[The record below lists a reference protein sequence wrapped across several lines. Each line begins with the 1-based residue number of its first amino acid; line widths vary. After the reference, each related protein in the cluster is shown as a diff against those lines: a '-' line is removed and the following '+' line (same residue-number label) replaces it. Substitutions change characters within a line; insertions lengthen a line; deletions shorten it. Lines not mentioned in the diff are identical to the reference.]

1 MKGYKK
7 GEDLMEE
14 LLYRLKIRLSDM
26 NLMDYQYTEYLTT
39 MRDRICLRLGA
50 DTLPP
55 LFNSICVD
63 ATVKMVRRTY
73 YEGISS
79 EGVANISTS
88 FVDDILAEYASE
100 IDDWKNSQA
109 ASGNSKKVV
118 TFL

>member
-1 MKGYKK
+1 
-7 GEDLMEE
+7 MEE
-14 LLYRLKIRLSDM
+14 LLQRLKTRLPDTE
-26 NLMDYQYTEYLTT
+26 LTDEQLIEYLQT
-39 MRDRICLRLGA
+39 MSDRLCLRLGVEL
-50 DTLPP
+50 LPA
-55 LFNSICVD
+55 LFSSICVD

-88 FVDDILAEYASE
+88 FVDDILAEYAGE
-100 IDDWKNSQA
+100 IGDWKSGQA

>member
-1 MKGYKK
+1 M
-7 GEDLMEE
+7 DE
-14 LLYRLKIRLSDM
+14 LLQRLLVRLPDTQLT
-26 NLMDYQYTEYLTT
+26 NGQLTEYLQT
-39 MRDRICLRLGA
+39 MSDRLCLRLGVE
-50 DTLPP
+50 TLPAI
-55 LFNSICVD
+55 FASICVD

-88 FVDDILAEYASE
+88 FVDDILAEYAGE
-100 IDDWKNSQA
+100 IDDWKSGQA

>member
-1 MKGYKK
+1 
-7 GEDLMEE
+7 MEE
-14 LLYRLKIRLSDM
+14 LLQRLKIRLPNTKLSDDQ
-26 NLMDYQYTEYLTT
+26 LMEYLQT
-39 MRDRICLRLGA
+39 MSDRLCLRLGVE
-50 DTLPP
+50 TLPA

-88 FVDDILAEYASE
+88 FVDDILAEYAGE
-100 IDDWKNSQA
+100 IGDWKDAQA
-109 ASGNSKKVV
+109 DAGNSKKVV